1 MPEARGQRSW
11 FSRIFLISDLR
22 LLTSLVFVLF
32 LVLPTHAADYTP
44 PVDAGPW
51 LNNLGWFMVIVAS
64 GGVLWKQLFPKRQPP
79 IEQEFVSKADL
90 EKFCSARH
98 NPVGESLERIE
109 SKLQEIETKREAS
122 DRRHEDRAAKLHGRV
137 DRLVPVVYSIAGR
150 MQIQT
155 PEEIS

>member
-1 MPEARGQRSW
+1 
-11 FSRIFLISDLR
+11 
-22 LLTSLVFVLF
+22 VFVLF

-90 EKFCSARH
+90 EKFCASRH
-98 NPVGESLERIE
+98 QPVGDT
-109 SKLQEIETKREAS
+109 LQEIKTQLRGYELKRETA
-122 DRRHEDRAAKLHGRV
+122 DAAHEARAKLIHGRIN
-137 DRLVPVVYSIAGR
+137 RLVPVIYTIAGR
-150 MQIQT
+150 LNVNVPSE
-155 PEEIS
+155 PEEG